1 MSMEDALKNR
11 KNFSL
16 IDVEGVEVN
25 LKKSK
30 NISSKEYVLTEKF
43 MPK

>member
-1 MSMEDALKNR
+1 MSMEVALKKG
-11 KNFSL
+11 KNFSF

-30 NISSKEYVLTEKF
+30 NISSKEYVLAAKF
-43 MPK
+43 MTK